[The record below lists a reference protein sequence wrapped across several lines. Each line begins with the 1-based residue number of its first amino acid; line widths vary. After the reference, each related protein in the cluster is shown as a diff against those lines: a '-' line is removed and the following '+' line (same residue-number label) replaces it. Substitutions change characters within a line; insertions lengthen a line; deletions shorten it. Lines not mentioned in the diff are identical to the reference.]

1 MGYVKNHLATL
12 VSGVWAAILTGLYFP
27 LVDFAPSLSFIFT
40 MAVPIMWFMVFV
52 IWIAQLAADRNHGAD
67 HSHDEK
73 KNHELTP
80 KEITTYKLDLEK
92 DLSDVTDAKDDE
104 IIHLKKEIEN
114 LKTKVEIET
123 IRAEIYNLKMLAQ
136 QK

>member
-12 VSGVWAAILTGLYFP
+12 VSAVFAIILTGLYFP
-27 LVDFAPSLSFIFT
+27 LVDFAPQLQFIFI

-52 IWIAQLAADRNHGAD
+52 CWISQKAADNNHGS

-80 KEITTYKLDLEK
+80 KQITTYKLDLEK
-92 DLSDVTDAKDDE
+92 DLSDVPDGKDEE
-104 IIHLKKEIEN
+104 IAHLKKEIEN

-123 IRAEIYNLKMLAQ
+123 IRAEIYNLKMLTQ

>member
-73 KNHELTP
+73 KNNDLTE
-80 KEITTYKLDLEK
+80 KEITTYKLGLEH
-92 DLSDVTDAKDDE
+92 DLSAIHDAKDEE
-104 IIHLKKEIEN
+104 IAHLKSEIKN